1 MPRLS
6 ARETRHLGQISLD
19 IPLVAFALGPRQ
31 IPAQRSTTVARAAP
45 PTDVLQRLLPRL
57 QPAPAQAVP
66 RLMPRAAAAVTRSLR
81 TRVARVSVSCT
92 QITRPQLWWILAVPR
107 HVPHEPT
114 LEAQN
119 TARARL
125 VKRLVIKIPSR
136 PGHLPVFQRFR
147 VAHIVLIRHQNDA
160 HRHSPAIR
168 VETLRRRGQRKR
180 RVPPPRRA
188 RLPALAPR
196 RLHGRR
202 PVSIRPCAC
211 FTPLLHLL
219 HLLLHLHL
227 LHLLLHLLLRR
238 GDEVQSDGR
247 AGCTTGQT
255 TLHVAQVV
263 VQGVLA

>member
-114 LEAQN
+114 LEAEN
-119 TARARL
+119 RARTPRL
-125 VKRLVIKIPSR
+125 VKRLPVKIPRR
-136 PGHLPVFQRFR
+136 PRHLPVLERIRVPHLALVGHEDDARRNGPAVRVQRLERWREGETGGSRRPFHR
-147 VAHIVLIRHQNDA
+147 SLNDIRSLNLCLNLCLDLPLNLSLNLPLLVLIATRTTA
-160 HRHSPAIR
+160 TR
-168 VETLRRRGQRKR
+168 VDEIERSLVAMNVPQIVVQR
-180 RVPPPRRA
+180 VT
-188 RLPALAPR
+188 
-196 RLHGRR
+196 
-202 PVSIRPCAC
+202 PV
-211 FTPLLHLL
+211 F
-219 HLLLHLHL
+219 
-227 LHLLLHLLLRR
+227 
-238 GDEVQSDGR
+238 
-247 AGCTTGQT
+247 GCTR
-255 TLHVAQVV
+255 
-263 VQGVLA
+263 